1 MGESFD
7 DRLANLKSILT
18 NYNNVDRQYIADKLS
33 DYININYK
41 NVNFNLSYQDVIND
55 SQLTHYL
62 NDKVYASILKAIN
75 DLKEYRALQ
84 FSLFKS
90 NSNTTTDTNIQPSNN
105 IIINPTPGNGQLNAQ
120 FNLAFEQQ
128 LDKNHMQRLLEEE
141 KKLSELMDNN
151 QYVDKNIKLFHT
163 LTFAEIVD
171 NLSNSIITLFKQVY
185 TLDING
191 FMKSQDNY
199 IYYGITFI
207 FIYIIF
213 KVIYQELIN

>member
-7 DRLANLKSILT
+7 DRLANLKSILS

-41 NVNFNLSYQDVIND
+41 NVNFNLSYQDIIND

-84 FSLFKS
+84 YSLFKS
-90 NSNTTTDTNIQPSNN
+90 NNITSSTNTSSNN
-105 IIINPTPGNGQLNAQ
+105 IIISPTPGNGQLNAQ

-128 LDKNHMQRLLEEE
+128 LDKNHIQRLLEEE

>member
-7 DRLANLKSILT
+7 DRLANLKSILS

-41 NVNFNLSYQDVIND
+41 NVNFNLSYQDIIND

-84 FSLFKS
+84 YSLFKS
-90 NSNTTTDTNIQPSNN
+90 NNITSSTNTSSNN
-105 IIINPTPGNGQLNAQ
+105 IIISPTPGNGQLNAQ

-151 QYVDKNIKLFHT
+151 QYVDKNITLFHT

>member
-7 DRLANLKSILT
+7 DRLANLKSILS

-41 NVNFNLSYQDVIND
+41 NVNFNLTYQDVIND
-55 SQLTHYL
+55 SQLTYYL

-84 FSLFKS
+84 YSLFKS
-90 NSNTTTDTNIQPSNN
+90 KSNTTTDKNITSNN

-185 TLDING
+185 TLDINS

-207 FIYIIF
+207 FIYIMF
-213 KVIYQELIN
+213 KMIYQ

>member
-1 MGESFD
+1 MVESFD
-7 DRLANLKSILT
+7 VLLANLKSILS

-41 NVNFNLSYQDVIND
+41 NVNFNLSYQDIIND

-84 FSLFKS
+84 YSLFKS
-90 NSNTTTDTNIQPSNN
+90 NNITSSTNTSSNN
-105 IIINPTPGNGQLNAQ
+105 IIISPTPGNGQLNAQ

-128 LDKNHMQRLLEEE
+128 LDKNHIQRLLEEE

>member
-7 DRLANLKSILT
+7 DRLANLKSILI

-33 DYININYK
+33 DYINITYK
-41 NVNFNLSYQDVIND
+41 NVNYNLSYQDIVND
-55 SQLTHYL
+55 SQLTYYL

-84 FSLFKS
+84 YSLFKS
-90 NSNTTTDTNIQPSNN
+90 SSNIPPDKNTQPANN
-105 IIINPTPGNGQLNAQ
+105 ITPTPGSGQLNAQ

-171 NLSNSIITLFKQVY
+171 NLSNSIIILFKQVY
-185 TLDING
+185 TLDISG

-207 FIYIIF
+207 FIYIMF
-213 KVIYQELIN
+213 KMIYQELTN

>member
-90 NSNTTTDTNIQPSNN
+90 NNITPSTNTSSNN
-105 IIINPTPGNGQLNAQ
+105 IIISPTPGNGQLNAQ

>member
-7 DRLANLKSILT
+7 DRLANLKSILI

-33 DYININYK
+33 DYINITYK
-41 NVNFNLSYQDVIND
+41 NVNYNLSYQDIVND
-55 SQLTHYL
+55 SQLTYYL

-84 FSLFKS
+84 YSLFKS
-90 NSNTTTDTNIQPSNN
+90 SSNIPPDKNTQPANN
-105 IIINPTPGNGQLNAQ
+105 ITPTPGSGQLNAQ

-163 LTFAEIVD
+163 LTFTEIVD
-171 NLSNSIITLFKQVY
+171 NLSNSIIILFKQVY
-185 TLDING
+185 TLDISG

-207 FIYIIF
+207 FIYIMF
-213 KVIYQELIN
+213 KMIYQELTN